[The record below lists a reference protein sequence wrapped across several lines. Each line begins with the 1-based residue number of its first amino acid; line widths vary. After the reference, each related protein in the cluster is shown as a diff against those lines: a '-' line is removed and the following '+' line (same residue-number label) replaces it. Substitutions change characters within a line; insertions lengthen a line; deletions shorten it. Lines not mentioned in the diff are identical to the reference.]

1 MAAILS
7 FDNVCREYRRGNVPF
22 FAVDH
27 VSLSIEAGDFVN
39 IIGRS
44 GSGKST
50 LLNMA
55 AGMLSPTS
63 GSIYLE
69 DEKLSGRDDA
79 SLSRLRNDK
88 IGFVPQGASALPNL
102 TVLENVVLPFCL
114 WPHGGDGSAGNPLRG
129 EGAGRLLLE
138 RFGIAHLADAYPAEL
153 SGGELRRALIARA
166 LMNHPEI
173 VIADEPTSDLDVE
186 SSASIMETFT
196 KLNGEGMT
204 LLLVSHDLDTLK
216 YGKRVF
222 TMSEGKLEEGN
233 HLTA

>member
-1 MAAILS
+1 MPAILKL
-7 FDNVCREYRRGNVPF
+7 DDVCREYQRGSVPF

-63 GSIYLE
+63 GTVELE
-69 DEKLSGRDDA
+69 GESLSGKDDA
-79 SLSRLRNDK
+79 ALSRLRNDK
-88 IGFVPQGASALPNL
+88 IGFVPQGAAALPNL

-114 WPHGGDGSAGNPLRG
+114 WPHTGDGEG
-129 EGAGRLLLE
+129 EGRLLLE
-138 RFGIAHLADAYPAEL
+138 RFGITHLADAWPAEL

-166 LMNHPEI
+166 LINRPKI

-186 SSASIMETFT
+186 SSAIIMEAFA
-196 KLNGEGMT
+196 KLNSEGVT

-216 YGKRVF
+216 YGKRVY
-222 TMSEGKLEEGN
+222 TMSEGRLTEGN
-233 HLTA
+233 RLTGD